1 MRECEVAN
9 AKARRCKGQTAKA
22 KVRRRDGERAIY
34 YYRSFAFASSHF
46 HLHPFHCI
54 QQVSVD
60 LYMTFDAETVL
71 AQGLSI
77 YLRYYSYAC
86 VRPSCFLRM
95 FINILLCNITYMYTS
110 MFKTILIPLVT
121 FGMCFY
127 FVTNEN
133 YFQIICKILVSKS

>member
-1 MRECEVAN
+1 MFVEIDQIYNVPTGPLRLSPLGWICESVKLQMRKRE
-9 AKARRCKGQTAKA
+9 GAKA
-22 KVRRRDGERAIY
+22 KVQRPKCEDATAKEQYTTIAP
-34 YYRSFAFASSHF
+34 SPL
-46 HLHPFHCI
+46 HLRTFTFTLFYCI

-95 FINILLCNITYMYTS
+95 FINILLCNMTYMFTS
-110 MFKTILIPLVT
+110 DGYV
-121 FGMCFY
+121 
-127 FVTNEN
+127 
-133 YFQIICKILVSKS
+133 

>member
-9 AKARRCKGQTAKA
+9 AKARRCKGQSAKA

-54 QQVSVD
+54 QQVSAD
-60 LYMTFDAETVL
+60 LYMTFDAETIL

>member
-1 MRECEVAN
+1 MIIRKHLNMFVEIDQIYNVPIGPLGLS
-9 AKARRCKGQTAKA
+9 KARRCKGQSAKA

-34 YYRSFAFASSHF
+34 YCRSFAFASSHF

-95 FINILLCNITYMYTS
+95 FINILLCNMTYMFTS
-110 MFKTILIPLVT
+110 DGYV
-121 FGMCFY
+121 
-127 FVTNEN
+127 
-133 YFQIICKILVSKS
+133 

>member
-1 MRECEVAN
+1 MIIRKHLNMFLEIDQIYNVPIGPLRLSPLGWICESV
-9 AKARRCKGQTAKA
+9 KLQIRKCEGAKA
-22 KVRRRDGERAIY
+22 KVQRPKSEDATAKEQY

-46 HLHPFHCI
+46 HLHPFYCI

-60 LYMTFDAETVL
+60 WYMTFDAETVL

-95 FINILLCNITYMYTS
+95 FINSLLCNMTYMFTS
-110 MFKTILIPLVT
+110 DGYV
-121 FGMCFY
+121 
-127 FVTNEN
+127 
-133 YFQIICKILVSKS
+133 

>member
-60 LYMTFDAETVL
+60 LSMTFDAETVL

>member
-1 MRECEVAN
+1 MCESVKLQMRKRE
-9 AKARRCKGQTAKA
+9 GAKA
-22 KVRRRDGERAIY
+22 KVQRPKCEDATAKEQYTTIAP
-34 YYRSFAFASSHF
+34 SHF

-95 FINILLCNITYMYTS
+95 FINILLCNMTYMFTS
-110 MFKTILIPLVT
+110 DGYV
-121 FGMCFY
+121 
-127 FVTNEN
+127 
-133 YFQIICKILVSKS
+133 

>member
-1 MRECEVAN
+1 MIIRKHLNMFVEIDQIYNVPIGPLRLSPLGWICESVKLQMRKRE
-9 AKARRCKGQTAKA
+9 GAKA

-95 FINILLCNITYMYTS
+95 FINILLCNMTYMFTS
-110 MFKTILIPLVT
+110 DGYV
-121 FGMCFY
+121 
-127 FVTNEN
+127 
-133 YFQIICKILVSKS
+133 